1 MTTTTTAQPR
11 RRQSK
16 EHSEQTRFVMR
27 VRAFHPDV
35 LCFAV
40 PNGASVSAAQRLRLT
55 HEGVMAGVPDLLL
68 FRAGLPPLA
77 IEMKTDTGKASK
89 EQLLAHQAL
98 QERGVVVQLCRSA
111 EEAYNAMTAWL
122 NINPT
127 TESK

>member
-1 MTTTTTAQPR
+1 MTTAPTPR

-27 VRAFHPDV
+27 VRAFHPEV

-55 HEGVMAGVPDLLL
+55 HEGMMAGAPDLFL
-68 FRAGLPPLA
+68 FAASLPPLA

-89 EQLLAHQAL
+89 EQLSMHQAL
-98 QERGVVVQLCRSA
+98 RDRGIVVQLCRSA
-111 EEAYNAMTAWL
+111 EEAYNTMTAWL
-122 NINPT
+122 NINHT
-127 TESK
+127 TKSK

>member
-1 MTTTTTAQPR
+1 MTEAPMPR

-55 HEGVMAGVPDLLL
+55 HEGMMAGVPDLLL
-68 FRAGLPPLA
+68 FCAGLPPLA

-89 EQLLAHQAL
+89 EQLQAHRVL
-98 QERGVVVQLCRSA
+98 LDRGVVVQLCRSA

-127 TESK
+127 TDSK

>member
-1 MTTTTTAQPR
+1 MTEAPMPR

-55 HEGVMAGVPDLLL
+55 HEGMMAGAPDLLL
-68 FRAGLPPLA
+68 FAAGLSPLA

-98 QERGVVVQLCRSA
+98 RERGVVVQLCRSS

-122 NINPT
+122 NIGTT

>member
-1 MTTTTTAQPR
+1 MTAAQTPR
-11 RRQSK
+11 RRQSR
-16 EHSEQTRFVMR
+16 EHSEQTRFVMK

-55 HEGVMAGVPDLLL
+55 HEGMMAGAPDLLL
-68 FRAGLPPLA
+68 LCAGLPPLA
-77 IEMKTDTGKASK
+77 VEMKTDTGKASK
-89 EQLLAHQAL
+89 EQLSMHQAL
-98 QERGVVVQLCRSA
+98 RDRGVVVQLCRSA

-122 NINPT
+122 NINHT

>member
-1 MTTTTTAQPR
+1 MTASPTPR

-27 VRAFHPDV
+27 VRAFHHDV

-55 HEGVMAGVPDLLL
+55 HEGMMAGAPDLML
-68 FRAGLPPLA
+68 FCAGLPPLA

-89 EQLLAHQAL
+89 EQLQAHQAM
-98 QERGVVVQLCRSA
+98 QDRGVVVQLCRSA

-122 NINPT
+122 NINT
-127 TESK
+127 TTNSK

>member
-1 MTTTTTAQPR
+1 MTAAPTPR

-16 EHSEQTRFVMR
+16 EHSEQTRFVMK

-55 HEGVMAGVPDLLL
+55 HEGMMAGAPDLLL
-68 FRAGLPPLA
+68 FYAGLPPLA
-77 IEMKTDTGKASK
+77 IEMKTDTGKVSK
-89 EQLLAHQAL
+89 EQLSMHQAL
-98 QERGVVVQLCRSA
+98 RDRGVVVQICRST

-122 NINPT
+122 NINT
-127 TESK
+127 TTNSK

>member
-1 MTTTTTAQPR
+1 MTAAPTPR

-27 VRAFHPDV
+27 VRAFHPEV

-55 HEGVMAGVPDLLL
+55 HEGMMAGAPDLLL
-68 FRAGLPPLA
+68 FCADLPPMA

-89 EQLLAHQAL
+89 EQLQTHRAL
-98 QERGVVVQLCRSA
+98 QDRGVVVQICRSA
-111 EEAYNAMTAWL
+111 EEAYNSMAAWI